1 MKKQA
6 KAKKL
11 TEVRIGVIGVGNM
24 GTSHIS
30 NIERGL
36 IKRARLTAI
45 CDIVPSKMDRYGDKY
60 LKFTD
65 SRALIRSGEVDA
77 VMVETPHYD
86 HTTIGIDAL
95 TQGIHTLVEKP
106 ISVHKADC
114 ERLIAAHKDKKVVFS
129 AMFNQRTD
137 PHYIKLREII
147 KSGQL
152 GEITRVNWIITT
164 WFRPQAYYDG
174 GGWRATWKAVALR
187 HAEEGPRVR
196 RHRQVP
202 RHRGRRHGHG
212 LPRIPERR
220 NRRVRHD
227 DRRGPRHQPPR
238 GLRRPR
244 QDRRRGRQDHLD
256 AQHGRPE
263 GVPADR
269 AVDVRHA
276 RDVEDRDPRQRERAP
291 ARRLDGTPL
300 IAPAEE
306 GINSVELGTSMLF
319 SSFKDKTVE
328 LPLSGKAYEAM
339 LKGLIKNSTFKKTV
353 KEVKMADMSAS
364 FTKA

>member
-1 MKKQA
+1 MKKQ
-6 KAKKL
+6 AKKL

-36 IKRARLTAI
+36 IGRARLTAI

-95 TQGIHTLVEKP
+95 SNGIHTLVEKP

-152 GEITRVNWIITT
+152 GEIARRPTSTAAAGARPCRARAAACSSTSARTSSTSCSGSSACRRRSARSSASASTTTSRWTT
-164 WFRPQAYYDG
+164 W
-174 GGWRATWKAVALR
+174 
-187 HAEEGPRVR
+187 
-196 RHRQVP
+196 
-202 RHRGRRHGHG
+202 
-212 LPRIPERR
+212 
-220 NRRVRHD
+220 
-227 DRRGPRHQPPR
+227 
-238 GLRRPR
+238 
-244 QDRRRGRQDHLD
+244 
-256 AQHGRPE
+256 
-263 GVPADR
+263 
-269 AVDVRHA
+269 
-276 RDVEDRDPRQRERAP
+276 
-291 ARRLDGTPL
+291 
-300 IAPAEE
+300 
-306 GINSVELGTSMLF
+306 
-319 SSFKDKTVE
+319 
-328 LPLSGKAYEAM
+328 
-339 LKGLIKNSTFKKTV
+339 
-353 KEVKMADMSAS
+353 
-364 FTKA
+364 